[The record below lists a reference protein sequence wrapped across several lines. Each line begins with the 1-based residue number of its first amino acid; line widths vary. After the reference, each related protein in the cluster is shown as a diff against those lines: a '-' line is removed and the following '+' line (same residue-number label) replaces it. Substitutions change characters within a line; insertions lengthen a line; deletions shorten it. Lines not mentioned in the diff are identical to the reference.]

1 LEICSVSR
9 LPKKKTDTVHLK
21 RTQTHGVWDH
31 TIAPAAHIAPG
42 DTITVELQNAS
53 GGQLGAD
60 STAADLA
67 TLDFSGLN
75 PVTGPIFVEGAKPG
89 DALVVEILDLAVDTW
104 GWTANIPGF
113 GLLADR
119 FTEAAYRTSRVANG
133 SIDLFTGMP
142 LPSVPMIGTIG
153 VAPAEPGAF
162 SVIPPTRYGGNMDI
176 RHVGAGATLYL
187 PVGVAGGLLS
197 LGDAHAA
204 QGDGEVCGTAIE
216 TTASATL
223 RVSIDRD
230 RHLPA
235 PMVLTS
241 ERSQRTGR
249 AFATTGIGPDLL
261 TAARDATSA
270 MIAEIV
276 RRTTLSDID
285 AYLFASVAGDLKIS
299 EVVDVPNWVVSL
311 HIDASLLS

>member
-1 LEICSVSR
+1 MS
-9 LPKKKTDTVHLK
+9 HLK
-21 RTQTHGVWDH
+21 RSQTHGVWDNSL
-31 TIAPAAHIAPG
+31 APILRIAPG
-42 DTITVELQNAS
+42 DTVRVEMQNAS
-53 GGQLGAD
+53 GGQLSAT
-60 STAADLA
+60 STASDLA
-67 TLDFSGLN
+67 TLDFARVN

-89 DALVVEILDLAVDTW
+89 DALVVEILELDVDAW

-119 FTEAAYRTSRVANG
+119 FTEPALRMSRIANG
-133 SIDLFTGMP
+133 SVELFTGMRFA
-142 LPSVPMIGTIG
+142 SVPMIGTIG
-153 VAPAEPGAF
+153 VAPADAGAF
-162 SVIPPTRYGGNMDI
+162 SVIPPTRNGGNMDI

-187 PVGVAGGLLS
+187 PVAVDGALLS
-197 LGDAHAA
+197 LGDGHAA

-223 RVSIDRD
+223 RISLERE

-235 PMVLTS
+235 PMLLTDP
-241 ERSQRTGR
+241 RSQRTGR

-261 TAARDATSA
+261 QAARDATTA

-276 RRTTLSDID
+276 RRTTISEID
-285 AYLFASVAGDLKIS
+285 AYLLASVAGDLKIS

-311 HIDASLLS
+311 HIDAALL

>member
-1 LEICSVSR
+1 LS
-9 LPKKKTDTVHLK
+9 HLK

-31 TIAPAAHIAPG
+31 SLAPVVRIAPG
-42 DTITVELQNAS
+42 DTITVEMQNAS
-53 GGQLGAD
+53 GGQLNAA
-60 STAADLA
+60 STATDLA
-67 TLDFSGLN
+67 TLDFARVN

-89 DALVVEILDLAVDTW
+89 DALVVEILELDVDAW

-119 FTEAAYRTSRVANG
+119 FTDPALRMSRIANG
-133 SIDLFTGMP
+133 SVELFTGMR
-142 LPSVPMIGTIG
+142 LASVPMIGTIG
-153 VAPAEPGAF
+153 VAPAEAGAF
-162 SVIPPTRYGGNMDI
+162 SVIPPTRNGGNMDI

-187 PVGVAGGLLS
+187 PVAVEGALLS
-197 LGDAHAA
+197 LGDGHAA

-223 RVSIDRD
+223 RISLDRD

-235 PMVLTS
+235 PMLLTDP
-241 ERSQRTGR
+241 RSQRTGR

-261 TAARDATSA
+261 EAARDATTA

-276 RRTTLSDID
+276 RRTTISEID
-285 AYLFASVAGDLKIS
+285 AYLLASVACDLKIS

-311 HIDASLLS
+311 HIDAALL